1 MNELKFLEAIGKI
14 DGDLIKEADVEKKK
28 TFPKRKIYAF
38 GSAAAV
44 AAVAFG
50 SVLLFNSYG
59 QSSSVVDNSIIQ
71 PNNNGENSHT
81 VNSVFPVSSAEESKQ
96 DSRGLNSNNSKTENL
111 KDESVNDVSKQPSTD
126 TSSQNI
132 SSEPVDNSIS
142 QIAESQTEDES
153 ANNVSEQTSTDT
165 SSQNISSAPVDNS
178 ISQIA
183 ESQTEDESV
192 NNVSEQTSTYTSSQ
206 NVSSAPI
213 DNSIPQ
219 ITESQTEHNPNT
231 QSTKYYYQPFSA
243 KIVPGSKSFG
253 GDGFGEEELHHIDV
267 RTSEGF
273 YEQLALDEYAS
284 NGISSTVSKTDFGEY
299 IGKIIEVDNSYEY
312 HGNAAESQE
321 PTLAGADVYYYA
333 PKGNNKAFIIV
344 KQNEQCSIFFANE
357 INTSEGFKNGFL
369 FFNVQG
375 AEDIMSVEYQKC
387 IPDGDGKMI
396 LSEQNVITDSTA
408 VKDFYDL
415 VCQLKPEDYSGLPE
429 FAATPLW
436 YIEAWDKYKANPD
449 AFVMEDYSVIIT
461 LKDGTVLREIRY
473 QPFLANGYVENMQE
487 LTPEQNSTLKNLLK

>member
-59 QSSSVVDNSIIQ
+59 QSGSVVDNSIIQ

-96 DSRGLNSNNSKTENL
+96 DSRGLNSDNSKFENP
-111 KDESVNDVSKQPSTD
+111 KYESVNDVSKQPL
-126 TSSQNI
+126 
-132 SSEPVDNSIS
+132 
-142 QIAESQTEDES
+142 
-153 ANNVSEQTSTDT
+153 TDT

-178 ISQIA
+178 LSQIA

-192 NNVSEQTSTYTSSQ
+192 NNVSEQTSTDTSSQ

-273 YEQLALDEYAS
+273 YDQLSLDEYAS
-284 NGISSTVSKTDFGEY
+284 NGISSTISEADFGEY
-299 IGKIIEVDNSYEY
+299 IGKIIEVDNSYEH

-321 PTLAGADVYYYA
+321 PTLAGAEVYYYA

-344 KQNEQCSIFFANE
+344 QQNEQCSIFFANE

-369 FFNVQG
+369 FFNVQS
-375 AEDIMSVEYQKC
+375 AEDIMSVEYQKR
-387 IPDGDGKMI
+387 IPDNEGKMI

-429 FAATPLW
+429 FAATPIW

-473 QPFLANGYVENMQE
+473 QPFLANGYVQNMQE

>member
-14 DGDLIKEADVEKKK
+14 DGDLIKEADVEQKK

-44 AAVAFG
+44 AAIAFG

-59 QSSSVVDNSIIQ
+59 QSGSVVDHSIIQ
-71 PNNNGENSHT
+71 PNNNGDNSHT
-81 VNSVFPVSSAEESKQ
+81 VNSVVPVSSDKAKQESKE
-96 DSRGLNSNNSKTENL
+96 LNSDISKIENST
-111 KDESVNDVSKQPSTD
+111 DESVNKVSEQPSTD

-132 SSEPVDNSIS
+132 SSAPADNSIPEMT
-142 QIAESQTEDES
+142 ESQTED
-153 ANNVSEQTSTDT
+153 
-165 SSQNISSAPVDNS
+165 
-178 ISQIA
+178 
-183 ESQTEDESV
+183 
-192 NNVSEQTSTYTSSQ
+192 
-206 NVSSAPI
+206 
-213 DNSIPQ
+213 
-219 ITESQTEHNPNT
+219 NPDT
-231 QSTKYYYQPFSA
+231 QSTKFYYQPFSA
-243 KIVPGSKSFG
+243 KIEPGSKSFG

-273 YEQLALDEYAS
+273 YEQLSLDKYAS
-284 NGISSTVSKTDFGEY
+284 NDISSTISKTDFGEY
-299 IGKIIEVDNSYEY
+299 IGKIIEVDNSYDY
-312 HGNAAESQE
+312 HGNAVESQE

-369 FFNVQG
+369 FFNVHG

-408 VKDFYDL
+408 IKDFYNL

-429 FAATPLW
+429 FTATPLW

-449 AFVMEDYSVIIT
+449 DFVMEDYSIIIT
-461 LKDGTVLREIRY
+461 LKDGTVLREILY
-473 QPFLANGYVENMQE
+473 QPFLANGYVQGMQE